1 MSKFTRLRLPP
12 AEELRWRELA
22 GRIVAVPKAEI
33 DYQGGGLNAAIVV
46 LHLFGRLRSYLEDR
60 ERQSRIHRADA
71 RPGGHEAAR
80 RTGLGIRASL
90 STGIALVIGTVE
102 LLQVLAAE
110 LNLRGRLFN
119 ALAALNFES
128 LGYSVVALFVVGW
141 ALPVVIWKFRRM
153 EEHWR
158 YVGLISVSVTR
169 ASGEASD

>member
-1 MSKFTRLRLPP
+1 
-12 AEELRWRELA
+12 
-22 GRIVAVPKAEI
+22 
-33 DYQGGGLNAAIVV
+33 
-46 LHLFGRLRSYLEDR
+46 
-60 ERQSRIHRADA
+60 
-71 RPGGHEAAR
+71 
-80 RTGLGIRASL
+80 L